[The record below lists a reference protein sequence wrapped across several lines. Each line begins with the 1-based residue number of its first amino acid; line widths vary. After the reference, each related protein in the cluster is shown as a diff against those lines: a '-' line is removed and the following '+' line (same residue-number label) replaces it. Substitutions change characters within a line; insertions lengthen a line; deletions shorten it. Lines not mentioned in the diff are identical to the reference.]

1 MSKYTNIYMYIY
13 IKPWLY
19 RLILPITV
27 YLQTVQKYNK
37 MSCTIHKRFP
47 FRFNLQNYEK
57 TLNHTLYT
65 YRVHHSVKSSPHLTE
80 FIS

>member
-27 YLQTVQKYNK
+27 YLQTVQKYNR

-57 TLNHTLYT
+57 TLTIHCT
-65 YRVHHSVKSSPHLTE
+65 LTE
-80 FIS
+80 YITVSSLIHI

>member
-1 MSKYTNIYMYIY
+1 M
-13 IKPWLY
+13 
-19 RLILPITV
+19 PITV

-57 TLNHTLYT
+57 TLTIHCT
-65 YRVHHSVKSSPHLTE
+65 LTE
-80 FIS
+80 YITVSSLVHI

>member
-57 TLNHTLYT
+57 TLYT